1 VLFFL
6 NLQQKPPIYKIYETY
21 SIFCCHKNSKSHASE
36 VNFEVPIG
44 IYLVRAAYCL
54 VVDCSAQ
61 IEGDRLRQVLI
72 CALVTLFPSAINVLG
87 YNT

>member
-1 VLFFL
+1 
-6 NLQQKPPIYKIYETY
+6 
-21 SIFCCHKNSKSHASE
+21 